1 MSTAKRLV
9 LSLRGRKN
17 SQGNS
22 ATSSTRLVSAGTSP
36 GHELDE
42 IAVVSGT
49 GSTSHHFS
57 YGGCIGNNNDASSA
71 AAAVAR
77 YSTAELNKAT
87 PSGRLC
93 RTAAIDGGDADVN
106 ADVDAA
112 ADANAGCDVN
122 DVADDD
128 ERWRPNVLNA
138 ATATLDSRQTK
149 TTATKITT
157 TIAKHQNNKRN
168 TTTTAATTT
177 KTSQRLAPR
186 ASFPEIMQPRLS
198 LNGMLN
204 PPYPSLMPSP
214 RPLYRDHSSRSINPL
229 TAYEQQMA
237 ELDGSFYGS
246 NAAYLGAGMSGST
259 GGATTCTNLTVG
271 GAATATSAA
280 AAGGGGGGGGVGVG
294 VGSGAASGSG
304 GGGGVGGGGAGAF
317 HTTELSITPTMPAD
331 EQFIDLGSLRRFS
344 IDRQSFLDLGPKF
357 GMSQPKFGQSVSQQG
372 FFTSHDSLATPCA
385 SRASNSHMAT
395 VSTASEMDLLHNKQ
409 RPNNNKSRGRL
420 KTTGGDQ
427 PLLGTWNRS
436 TGRGSQDNTL
446 SGGGGGATSVLMGH
460 TQYGG
465 NYCNGTDRYPRSRSQ
480 QQSHHNAGQ
489 ATHHPYQLQHSAS
502 TVSHHPHAHG
512 QSAHG
517 GPGPP
522 HGGHPHHQL
531 HGGGGPGSGG
541 VSGHSTQHQKP
552 HRTASQRIRAA
563 TAARKLHFVFDP
575 AGRLCYYW
583 SMVVSMAFLYNFWV
597 IIYRFAFQEINRR
610 TIAVWFCLDYLSDF
624 LYLIDIF
631 FHFRTGYL
639 EDGVLQ
645 TDAIKLRT
653 HYMNST
659 IFYIDCLCLL
669 PLDFLYLSIGF
680 NSILR
685 SFRLVKIY
693 RFWAF
698 MDRTE
703 RHTNYPN
710 LFRSTALIHYLLVI
724 FHWNGCLYH
733 IIHKNNGFGSRNWV
747 YHDSESADVVKQ
759 YLQSYYWC
767 TLALTT
773 IGDLPKPR
781 SKGEYV
787 FVILQLLFGLMLFA
801 TVLGHVANIVT
812 SVSAARKEFQA
823 KLDGVKTYMRM
834 RRVPNHLQVKVIK
847 WFDYLWLTQKC
858 SDEERAVS
866 CLPDKLKAEIA
877 INVHLDTLKRV
888 EIFQN
893 TEAGFLCELVLR
905 LRPVLFSPGDYICRK
920 GEVGKEMYI
929 VNRGRLQVV
938 ADNGKTV
945 MASLKAGS
953 YFGEISILNMGTAG
967 NRRTASVRSVG
978 YSDLFVLSKKDMWDV
993 LKEYP
998 AARVRLESIAVK
1010 RLEKYKK
1017 APLEKVKYFNV
1028 VAMGRCQSTPG
1039 LVESCGRTTLEDM
1052 WLPPASVNMLHQVQQ
1067 HQVQQQQQQQLQLQ
1081 QQQAQQQQH
1090 HQQLP
1095 HTHGYSPRSYTE
1107 HLVRATDSPRSVSP
1121 SAHGSEE
1128 RPRSRATSHHS
1139 MRPQSQPSH
1148 TGHVCDSSSQLECY
1162 GTGVGGVGGGT
1173 TPLLGSHEALEDEIK
1188 RLRERLHTVESENQ
1202 ALNTKLSQQQWDL
1215 ENRLAEIEMQIC
1227 GVSSTSSVDPENEAE
1242 ELERNRESII

>member
-1 MSTAKRLV
+1 M
-9 LSLRGRKN
+9 
-17 SQGNS
+17 
-22 ATSSTRLVSAGTSP
+22 AG
-36 GHELDE
+36 
-42 IAVVSGT
+42 
-49 GSTSHHFS
+49 
-57 YGGCIGNNNDASSA
+57 
-71 AAAVAR
+71 
-77 YSTAELNKAT
+77 
-87 PSGRLC
+87 
-93 RTAAIDGGDADVN
+93 
-106 ADVDAA
+106 
-112 ADANAGCDVN
+112 
-122 DVADDD
+122 
-128 ERWRPNVLNA
+128 
-138 ATATLDSRQTK
+138 
-149 TTATKITT
+149 
-157 TIAKHQNNKRN
+157 
-168 TTTTAATTT
+168 
-177 KTSQRLAPR
+177 
-186 ASFPEIMQPRLS
+186 
-198 LNGMLN
+198 
-204 PPYPSLMPSP
+204 
-214 RPLYRDHSSRSINPL
+214 
-229 TAYEQQMA
+229 
-237 ELDGSFYGS
+237 
-246 NAAYLGAGMSGST
+246 
-259 GGATTCTNLTVG
+259 
-271 GAATATSAA
+271 
-280 AAGGGGGGGGVGVG
+280 
-294 VGSGAASGSG
+294 
-304 GGGGVGGGGAGAF
+304 
-317 HTTELSITPTMPAD
+317 D

-357 GMSQPKFGQSVSQQG
+357 GMTQPKFGQSVSQQG

-409 RPNNNKSRGRL
+409 RNKSRGRL
-420 KTTGGDQ
+420 KTAASGDQ

-446 SGGGGGATSVLMGH
+446 AGGGATSLAMGGIGH
-460 TQYGG
+460 NQYGG

-480 QQSHHNAGQ
+480 QQGHHNAAQ
-489 ATHHPYQLQHSAS
+489 QPHHPYQLQHSAS

-512 QSAHG
+512 PPSQG

-522 HGGHPHHQL
+522 HGGHPHHPH
-531 HGGGGPGSGG
+531 HGGAGSGGGSGGGPHGG
-541 VSGHSTQHQKP
+541 QPHHQKP

-610 TIAVWFCLDYLSDF
+610 TIAIWFCLDYLSDF

-645 TDAIKLRT
+645 TDALKLRT

-967 NRRTASVRSVG
+967 KELGNRRTASVRSVG

-1017 APLEKVKYFNV
+1017 APLEKV
-1028 VAMGRCQSTPG
+1028 AMGRCQSTPG
-1039 LVESCGRTTLEDM
+1039 LVESCGRTSLEEM
-1052 WLPPASVNMLHQVQQ
+1052 WLPPATMHHHQQLQQ
-1067 HQVQQQQQQQLQLQ
+1067 HQQQLQQQQLQQ
-1081 QQQAQQQQH
+1081 QHQVAQQQHVPHRQEST
-1090 HQQLP
+1090 QQSSQS
-1095 HTHGYSPRSYTE
+1095 HGYSPRSYADR
-1107 HLVRATDSPRSVSP
+1107 LARATDSPRSVSP

-1139 MRPQSQPSH
+1139 IRPQSQPSH
-1148 TGHVCDSSSQLECY
+1148 TGHICDSSSQLECY
-1162 GTGVGGVGGGT
+1162 GAGVGGAGGGT

-1227 GVSSTSSVDPENEAE
+1227 GVSSTSSVDPENENE

>member
-36 GHELDE
+36 GHELEE

-49 GSTSHHFS
+49 GTSSHHFS
-57 YGGCIGNNNDASSA
+57 YGGCIASSDA
-71 AAAVAR
+71 AASTPR
-77 YSTAELNKAT
+77 YST
-87 PSGRLC
+87 
-93 RTAAIDGGDADVN
+93 
-106 ADVDAA
+106 
-112 ADANAGCDVN
+112 
-122 DVADDD
+122 
-128 ERWRPNVLNA
+128 
-138 ATATLDSRQTK
+138 
-149 TTATKITT
+149 
-157 TIAKHQNNKRN
+157 
-168 TTTTAATTT
+168 
-177 KTSQRLAPR
+177 
-186 ASFPEIMQPRLS
+186 
-198 LNGMLN
+198 
-204 PPYPSLMPSP
+204 
-214 RPLYRDHSSRSINPL
+214 
-229 TAYEQQMA
+229 
-237 ELDGSFYGS
+237 
-246 NAAYLGAGMSGST
+246 
-259 GGATTCTNLTVG
+259 
-271 GAATATSAA
+271 
-280 AAGGGGGGGGVGVG
+280 
-294 VGSGAASGSG
+294 
-304 GGGGVGGGGAGAF
+304 
-317 HTTELSITPTMPAD
+317 
-331 EQFIDLGSLRRFS
+331 
-344 IDRQSFLDLGPKF
+344 DLGPKF

-385 SRASNSHMAT
+385 SRASNSQMAT

-409 RPNNNKSRGRL
+409 RNKSRGRL
-420 KTTGGDQ
+420 KTTASGDQ
-427 PLLGTWNRS
+427 PLLGGTGTWNRS
-436 TGRGSQDNTL
+436 MGRGSQDNTL
-446 SGGGGGATSVLMGH
+446 AGGGATSIPMGGH

-480 QQSHHNAGQ
+480 HQQPHHNA
-489 ATHHPYQLQHSAS
+489 APAPHRYQLQHSISAA
-502 TVSHHPHAHG
+502 THQRHSHGTSSQGGDGSGHHGG
-512 QSAHG
+512 QSHQAH
-517 GPGPP
+517 
-522 HGGHPHHQL
+522 
-531 HGGGGPGSGG
+531 HGGGGCGAGSQGG
-541 VSGHSTQHQKP
+541 QPHHKKP

-610 TIAVWFCLDYLSDF
+610 TIAIWFCLDYLSDF

-645 TDAIKLRT
+645 TDALKLRT

-1017 APLEKVKYFNV
+1017 APLEKVKYFNI

-1039 LVESCGRTTLEDM
+1039 LVESCGRTSLEDM
-1052 WLPPASVNMLHQVQQ
+1052 WLPPAPTPPAPLVHHPLTH
-1067 HQVQQQQQQQLQLQ
+1067 
-1081 QQQAQQQQH
+1081 QQH
-1090 HQQLP
+1090 HQQHQPL
-1095 HTHGYSPRSYTE
+1095 HQHQQLATQQSSQQHGYSPRSYADR
-1107 HLVRATDSPRSVSP
+1107 LVRATDSPRSVSP

-1128 RPRSRATSHHS
+1128 RPRSRAASHHS
-1139 MRPQSQPSH
+1139 IRPQSQPSH
-1148 TGHVCDSSSQLECY
+1148 TGHICDSSSQLECY
-1162 GTGVGGVGGGT
+1162 GAGVGAVGGGT

-1227 GVSSTSSVDPENEAE
+1227 GVSSTSSVDPENETE